1 MENLQK
7 VVLNVISE
15 TLKTDIKLIKPSTS
29 AKDIDNWD
37 SLTNV
42 KLILALEKKFK
53 IKISFGETIA
63 IDNVGELVNLIKQKL

>member
-7 VVLNVISE
+7 LVLNVISE